1 MTQTKA
7 VARQE
12 KAVVK
17 WKGEQIT
24 VSFHDVKT
32 LICPLATD
40 QETAVFL
47 KTCQSLQLNPF
58 AGECYLIKYSE
69 EDKAAFVIS
78 INSYLKAAEVNDSY
92 NGCEAGIILRDSGG
106 KLEFR
111 EGAFLLDD
119 EKDKLAGGWA
129 RVYRKDRDRPTYMAV
144 NKAECIRL
152 TKYGKP
158 TRFWTEEKQPSMLR
172 KVSLKRA
179 LVEAFPSLFAGTLA
193 TAEVAGDIHEAEYE
207 EIPEETLPPAME
219 KEGKPDWKKF
229 WARVKSELGMTT
241 EQAREL
247 LQVGSIKDEMIDQGW
262 TMERI
267 WNGLISALQRQK
279 AGEVKTEQ
287 VVDVQ
292 TGEVITPEEDLEK
305 ELFGEEEAG
314 IAAPVSAEEKTA
326 GAAPAKPKRDPTS
339 IKTIN
344 DLLKACNE
352 DFKGA
357 DGKGMQPKAVYA
369 ELNVKSASDIA
380 DAPAEC
386 YRKIQA
392 VRG

>member
-1 MTQTKA
+1 MVTKEKQPEKTQAKP
-7 VARQE
+7 QE

-24 VSFHDVKT
+24 VSFHDVKS

-40 QETAVFL
+40 QEVIVFL

-106 KLEFR
+106 KLESR
-111 EGAFLLDD
+111 EGAFLLED
-119 EKDKLAGGWA
+119 EKGKLAGGWA
-129 RVYRKDRDRPTYMAV
+129 RVYRKDRDRPTYMAI
-144 NKAECIRL
+144 NKTECIRL

-172 KVSLKRA
+172 KVALKRA

-207 EIPEETLPPAME
+207 EMPEEILPPAME

-247 LQVGSIKDEMIDQGW
+247 LQVDSIKEELIDTGW

-267 WNGLISALQRQK
+267 WNGLISALQREK
-279 AGEVKTEQ
+279 AAEVKSEQ

-292 TGEVITPEEDLEK
+292 TGEVTSQEEDL
-305 ELFGEEEAG
+305 FGEKAGTVPAEAEAKQPTG
-314 IAAPVSAEEKTA
+314 A
-326 GAAPAKPKRDPTS
+326 AAPAKPKRDPET

-344 DLLKACNE
+344 DLLKACNQ
-352 DFKGA
+352 DYR
-357 DGKGMQPKAVYA
+357 MQPKDVYA
-369 ELNVKSASDIA
+369 ELNVNSGSDIIET
-380 DAPAEC
+380 PAAC
-386 YRKIQA
+386 YQRIVA
-392 VRG
+392 VRN